1 MFIGAGLL
9 AACRSALGAAVPT
22 ASQRARPLIGYGVVN
37 RWHTI
42 DPAEL
47 AGRLSEA
54 GCTLTEIEYVAW
66 FDESGRKGL
75 SSETRVAA
83 AKRLVN
89 AMRRQGITTLISLVN
104 WNGEAQRRQSDAWFQ
119 ERLREISEQIGPERV
134 ILLGV
139 SEPDGQEEGK
149 AHRWMAYA
157 LEQWKGL
164 KAACGDGG
172 RGAPRVKGFDYVD
185 WHHCED
191 FTEATVRLQTAGAP
205 TLNNTD
211 CGPVINPGP
220 ARARAMARIAVKKGA
235 HFLIYG
241 FKDRAIDK
249 AVINA
254 LGDEIARSATI
265 RPARLAKE
273 QP

>member
-1 MFIGAGLL
+1 MNLSRRTFIGASLLVGPWQSHL
-9 AACRSALGAAVPT
+9 AAAGPPS
-22 ASQRARPLIGYGVVN
+22 SQRASILIGYGVIN
-37 RWHTI
+37 LWHTI

-47 AGRLSEA
+47 AGLLSEA

-89 AMRRQGITTLISLVN
+89 AMRRQRITTLISLVN
-104 WNGEAQRRQSDAWFQ
+104 WNGEAQRQQSDAWFQ
-119 ERLREISEQIGPERV
+119 ERLREINEQIGPERV

-139 SEPDGQEEGK
+139 SEPDGQEGGK
-149 AHRWMAYA
+149 AHRWMGFA

-172 RGAPRVKGFDYVD
+172 RGAPQVKGFDYVD

-191 FTEATVRLQTAGAP
+191 FTEATVRLRTAGVP
-205 TLNNTD
+205 TINNTD

-220 ARARAMARIAVKKGA
+220 DRARAMARIAVKKGA

-249 AVINA
+249 AVIHT
-254 LGDEIARSATI
+254 LGEEIH
-265 RPARLAKE
+265 RP
-273 QP
+273 

>member
-1 MFIGAGLL
+1 MNLSRRTFIGASLLVGPWQSHL
-9 AACRSALGAAVPT
+9 AAAEPPS
-22 ASQRARPLIGYGVVN
+22 SQRAPILIGYGVIN
-37 RWHTI
+37 LWHTI
-42 DPAEL
+42 DPGEL
-47 AGRLSEA
+47 AGLLSAA

-75 SSETRVAA
+75 SSATRVES
-83 AKRLVN
+83 AKRFVD
-89 AMRRQGITTLISLVN
+89 AMRRQGITTMISLVN
-104 WNGEAQRRQSDAWFQ
+104 WNGEAQRRQNDAWFQ
-119 ERLREISEQIGPERV
+119 ERLREINGQIGPERV

-139 SEPDGQEEGK
+139 SEPDGQEGGK

-172 RGAPRVKGFDYVD
+172 RGTPRVKGFDYVD

-191 FTEATVRLQTAGAP
+191 FTEATVRLQTAEAP
-205 TLNNTD
+205 TINNTD

-220 ARARAMARIAVKKGA
+220 ARARAMVRIALKKAA

-241 FKDRAIDK
+241 FDDQAIDK
-249 AVINA
+249 AVIRV
-254 LGDEIARSATI
+254 LGEEIR
-265 RPARLAKE
+265 R
-273 QP
+273 Q

>member
-1 MFIGAGLL
+1 MGASLL
-9 AACRSALGAAVPT
+9 AAGRSAWASAVPP
-22 ASQRARPLIGYGVVN
+22 ARQRASLLIGYGVVN
-37 RWHTI
+37 LWHTL

-47 AGRLSEA
+47 AGLLGAA

-66 FDESGRKGL
+66 FDERGRKGR
-75 SSETRVAA
+75 SSETRVAM
-83 AKRLVN
+83 AKRFVN
-89 AMRRQGITTLISLVN
+89 AMRQQRITTLISLVN

-119 ERLREISEQIGPERV
+119 ERLREIGGEIGPERV

-139 SEPDGQEEGK
+139 SEPDGQEDGK
-149 AHRWMAYA
+149 AHRWMRYA
-157 LEQWKGL
+157 LEQWKGR

-172 RGAPRVKGFDYVD
+172 RGAPQIQGFDYVD

-220 ARARAMARIAVKKGA
+220 ARAGAMARIAVKQGA

-241 FKDRAIDK
+241 FEDRAIDK
-249 AVINA
+249 AVIKA
-254 LGDEIARSATI
+254 LGEAI
-265 RPARLAKE
+265 RGS
-273 QP
+273 

>member
-1 MFIGAGLL
+1 MSLCAAWQLPSVL
-9 AACRSALGAAVPT
+9 AASPPI
-22 ASQRARPLIGYGVVN
+22 QRTPLLIGYGVIN
-37 RWHTI
+37 LWHTI
-42 DPAEL
+42 DPEEL
-47 AGRLSEA
+47 AGLLSEA

-66 FDESGRKGL
+66 FDERGRKGL
-75 SSETRVAA
+75 SSETHVAM
-83 AKRLVN
+83 AKRFVN
-89 AMRRQGITTLISLVN
+89 AMRRQRITTLISLVN

-119 ERLREISEQIGPERV
+119 ERVREISEQIGPERV

-139 SEPDGQEEGK
+139 SEPDGQEDGK
-149 AHRWMAYA
+149 AHRWMSYA

-164 KAACGDGG
+164 KAMYGDGG

-191 FTEATVRLQTAGAP
+191 FTEATVRLQTAGGP
-205 TLNNTD
+205 TINNTD

-220 ARARAMARIAVKKGA
+220 IRAGAMARIAVKKGA
-235 HFLIYG
+235 HFSIYG
-241 FKDRAIDK
+241 FEDRAIDK

-254 LGDEIARSATI
+254 LGDGIARSVTI
-265 RPARLAKE
+265 RPARPAKE